1 MTEDQK
7 SEALELAKAMGGG
20 PVTAAKGDTE
30 YVVQVRRDVIQ
41 LMDDG
46 HGNAAPADRME
57 AWQDIATV
65 TVPHRTPRKIVFR
78 QALKQADLK
87 PTPDAEP
94 LRLRALDA
102 ASAADTVVPAVQPDP
117 EWVI

>member
-20 PVTAAKGDTE
+20 PVQVEKGDTT
-30 YVVQVRRDVIQ
+30 YVVQV
-41 LMDDG
+41 
-46 HGNAAPADRME
+46 ADATGDWR
-57 AWQDIATV
+57 DIATV
-65 TVPHRTPRKIVFR
+65 TVPQRTPRKIVFR

-87 PTPDAEP
+87 PRPDVEP

-102 ASAADTVVPAVQPDP
+102 ASAAEQTVEARQPDP

>member
-1 MTEDQK
+1 MSAQTDSGSADVHTTPTKINSVYTVQAARRI
-7 SEALELAKAMGGG
+7 EAVKMQ
-20 PVTAAKGDTE
+20 GD
-30 YVVQVRRDVIQ
+30 DS
-41 LMDDG
+41 
-46 HGNAAPADRME
+46 PAVDTV
-57 AWQDIATV
+57 WVDIATV

-78 QALKQADLK
+78 RALKQAELK

-102 ASAADTVVPAVQPDP
+102 ASAADMVVPAVQPDP

>member
-20 PVTAAKGDTE
+20 PVTAAKGDTTYTVQMAE
-30 YVVQVRRDVIQ
+30 VVTETQTFWR
-41 LMDDG
+41 
-46 HGNAAPADRME
+46 
-57 AWQDIATV
+57 DIATV